1 MGVTRVIDKS
11 DKFRINDFLI
21 DFHEKRRSGEPV
33 YVKRHTTKHII
44 SITARVY

>member
-21 DFHEKRRSGEPV
+21 DFHEKRR
-33 YVKRHTTKHII
+33 
-44 SITARVY
+44 TAENLCTSNVPSQQECIEET